1 MKKIFI
7 FLIPLFMFSCS
18 ANEETDEILMDETY
32 LMDDT
37 LTASAVISD
46 SISISQD
53 TLIAL
58 RKDSIRD
65 AYENDLSLEIK
76 EIEEEK
82 IDPITEDCKLF
93 LEDYAASI
101 SSFASLLESIEK
113 NPENINLII
122 ARSSQEEEMYAY
134 SSNPQMFQCIQNT
147 AFQKQIDILNNK
159 REKLI
164 SN

>member
-7 FLIPLFMFSCS
+7 FLIPLFMLSCS
-18 ANEETDEILMDETY
+18 ANEETAEILMDEID
-32 LMDDT
+32 LIDDT
-37 LTASAVISD
+37 LTASVVISD
-46 SISISQD
+46 SASISQD
-53 TLIAL
+53 TLITHQI
-58 RKDSIRD
+58 DSIRD

-82 IDPITEDCKLF
+82 IDPISEDCKLF

-101 SSFASLLESIEK
+101 SSFASLLESIEN
-113 NPENINLII
+113 NPDNINLII
-122 ARSSQEEEMYAY
+122 ARASQEEEMYAY
-134 SSNPQMFQCIQNT
+134 SSNPQMFQCVQNA
-147 AFQKQIDILNNK
+147 AFQKQIDILNSK

>member
-1 MKKIFI
+1 M
-7 FLIPLFMFSCS
+7 LSCS
-18 ANEETDEILMDETY
+18 PNEKTDEILMDETY
-32 LMDDT
+32 FIDDT
-37 LTASAVISD
+37 LTASVVISD
-46 SISISQD
+46 SVSISKD
-53 TLIAL
+53 TLVFL
-58 RKDSIRD
+58 KKDSIRD

-82 IDPITEDCKLF
+82 TDPISEDCKLF

-101 SSFASLLESIEK
+101 SSFATLLESIEN

-134 SSNPQMFQCIQNT
+134 SSNPQMFQCIQNA
-147 AFQKQIDILNNK
+147 AFQKQIDILNSK

>member
-1 MKKIFI
+1 M
-7 FLIPLFMFSCS
+7 LSCS
-18 ANEETDEILMDETY
+18 ANEETDEILMDEID
-32 LMDDT
+32 LIDDT
-37 LTASAVISD
+37 LTASVVISD
-46 SISISQD
+46 SASISQD
-53 TLIAL
+53 TLITHQ
-58 RKDSIRD
+58 KDSIRD

-82 IDPITEDCKLF
+82 IDPISEDCKLF

-101 SSFASLLESIEK
+101 SSFASLLESIEN

-122 ARSSQEEEMYAY
+122 ARSIQEDEMYAY
-134 SSNPQMFQCIQNT
+134 SSNPQMFQCIQNA